1 MTNINA
7 EDGGPASLPANP
19 PSPRQHNYFAVPFR
33 GQLAGHPY
41 ITNPSHLRSPLAQT
55 PSPVPSDD
63 NHSSPA
69 PSSMTFASFPAR
81 GDVTDSV
88 VAVDDDSASQ
98 PLDRVAAVDNTVNH
112 SANKA
117 FTLSPGVMASLSWSY
132 FIEKYA
138 EGKWDASQA
147 PTMPV
152 ASPSDPHH
160 LRRKSISAPT
170 VPDQRLSLHRS
181 SIPQQ
186 HASEP
191 DICNTP
197 LQLFNSS
204 RAQTPEPNTSDS
216 QTITQRRGG
225 GRLVLTNFE
234 QPTFQAKWS
243 STRPQTPPSVVPT
256 PLSRPITPSAVADA
270 ATVRWAGARVKV
282 APLALSSPER
292 APLLVPDPRRSVAN
306 NMTYRRAPRSPQ

>member
-7 EDGGPASLPANP
+7 EDGGSASLPADP
-19 PSPRQHNYFAVPFR
+19 PSPRQPNYFAVPFR

-41 ITNPSHLRSPLAQT
+41 ITTPSHLRSPLAQT

-63 NHSSPA
+63 NHFSLA
-69 PSSMTFASFPAR
+69 PSSVTFASFPPR
-81 GDVTDSV
+81 GDITDGL

-98 PLDRVAAVDNTVNH
+98 PLDRVAAVDNTINH

-117 FTLSPGVMASLSWSY
+117 FALSPGVMTSLSWSY

-138 EGKWDASQA
+138 EGKWDPSQA

-152 ASPSDPHH
+152 ASPSDLHH

-170 VPDQRLSLHRS
+170 VPDQRSSLHRS
-181 SIPQQ
+181 SITQ

-197 LQLFNSS
+197 PQLFNSS
-204 RAQTPEPNTSDS
+204 RAQTPETNTSDS

-225 GRLVLTNFE
+225 GQLVLANFE
-234 QPTFQAKWS
+234 QPTFPVAAQVKWS
-243 STRPQTPPSVVPT
+243 ATRPQTPVVPT

-292 APLLVPDPRRSVAN
+292 TPLLVPDPRR
-306 NMTYRRAPRSPQ
+306 

>member
-7 EDGGPASLPANP
+7 EDGGSAGLPANP

-41 ITNPSHLRSPLAQT
+41 ITTPSLRSPLAQT
-55 PSPVPSDD
+55 PSPVPSGD
-63 NHSSPA
+63 NPFSPA

-81 GDVTDSV
+81 GDVTDSL

-98 PLDRVAAVDNTVNH
+98 PRDRVAAVDNTVNH
-112 SANKA
+112 SADKA
-117 FTLSPGVMASLSWSY
+117 FTLSPGTMTSLSWSY

-138 EGKWDASQA
+138 EGKWDPSQA

-152 ASPSDPHH
+152 ASSLDPHH
-160 LRRKSISAPT
+160 LRRKSIYAPT
-170 VPDQRLSLHRS
+170 VPDQRSPLHRS
-181 SIPQQ
+181 SITQQ
-186 HASEP
+186 HAGEP
-191 DICNTP
+191 DVCNDP
-197 LQLFNSS
+197 LQLFNTS
-204 RAQTPEPNTSDS
+204 REQIPPEPNTSDS

-225 GRLVLTNFE
+225 GQLVLADFE
-234 QPTFQAKWS
+234 QPTFPVATQTKWS
-243 STRPQTPPSVVPT
+243 STRPQTSPSVVPT

-292 APLLVPDPRRSVAN
+292 TPLLVPDPRRPVAN
-306 NMTYRRAPRSPQ
+306 DMTHRRAP